1 MASPGSQAVSRLGLG
16 ARRGKAKLGQVWLW
30 RKPWDPSWSGLEI
43 LGSSWDIGRGVG
55 EKGLGWTPV
64 PSLGCC
70 VSLEKL
76 LLLSE
81 PQFWLLEN
89 KSNITYFMTIL
100 EGLSQL

>member
-1 MASPGSQAVSRLGLG
+1 
-16 ARRGKAKLGQVWLW
+16 
-30 RKPWDPSWSGLEI
+30 
-43 LGSSWDIGRGVG
+43 VG